1 MSDDAQTP
9 EADAH
14 GPTAP
19 PGAGRRDAV
28 PGAGGK
34 LWPPPVNEDPD
45 ASGGSGRPVPVP
57 VPDDPTPPASTPWP
71 SPSVP
76 EPDHQT
82 VTSIPTLGDQPSDAA
97 PTPPPPSQP
106 WATPSGADARTHTGS
121 GGDPFAAPASDVRPA
136 GPANPFAPPASSQGQ
151 GQGQGHGGQGSPVV
165 PPPPISPDGPGR
177 LPYGYPGAYN
187 YPAHGPGPGYG
198 AGPQPQGYY
207 GWQGLGP
214 LPPRNGMGTAG
225 LVLGIIAAVGF
236 CMWPFA
242 ILAGVLGIVFGA
254 VGRAKARRGE
264 ATNSGQALA
273 GIICGS
279 FGVALGVGFAVLI
292 FTSG

>member
-1 MSDDAQTP
+1 MSDDAQPP

-34 LWPPPVNEDPD
+34 VWPP
-45 ASGGSGRPVPVP
+45 PVPVP
-57 VPDDPTPPASTPWP
+57 VPDDATPPASTPWP

-82 VTSIPTLGDQPSDAA
+82 VTSIPTLGDQPSDAVPA
-97 PTPPPPSQP
+97 PPPQSQP
-106 WATPSGADARTHTGS
+106 WATPSGAGAGAGTDTGG
-121 GGDPFAAPASDVRPA
+121 GGDPFAAPVSDVRPA
-136 GPANPFAPPASSQGQ
+136 GPANPFAPPAQGLGQAQ
-151 GQGQGHGGQGSPVV
+151 GLVQGHGGQGSPVV
-165 PPPPISPDGPGR
+165 PPPPVSPDGPGR
-177 LPYGYPGAYN
+177 LPYGYPGAYH
-187 YPAHGPGPGYG
+187 YPGHGPGIAPGPGPGPGYG
-198 AGPQPQGYY
+198 VGPQPQGYY

-214 LPPRNGMGTAG
+214 LPPKNGMGTAG

-279 FGVALGVGFAVLI
+279 FGVVLGVGFATLI